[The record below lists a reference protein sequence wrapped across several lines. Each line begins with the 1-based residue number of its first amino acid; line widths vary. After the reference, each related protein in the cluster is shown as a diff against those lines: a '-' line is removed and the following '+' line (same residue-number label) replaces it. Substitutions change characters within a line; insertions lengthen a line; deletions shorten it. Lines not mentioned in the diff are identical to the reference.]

1 MQMTLDKWKPFISDP
16 AIGMPSTA
24 IFGHCTTMTGDDERR
39 AAIDGPA
46 TEAHAESWSVINEVV
61 EVLHATLAGFRN
73 IKIS

>member
-1 MQMTLDKWKPFISDP
+1 
-16 AIGMPSTA
+16 
-24 IFGHCTTMTGDDERR
+24 MTGDDERR